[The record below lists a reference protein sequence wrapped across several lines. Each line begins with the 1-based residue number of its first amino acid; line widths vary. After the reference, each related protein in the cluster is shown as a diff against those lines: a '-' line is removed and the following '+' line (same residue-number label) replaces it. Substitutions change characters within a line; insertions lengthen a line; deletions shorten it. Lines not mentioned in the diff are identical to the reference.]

1 MGIEIE
7 RKFLVDTAKLPPL
20 LNGKKLLQ
28 GYLVHR
34 APSIRIRTSDDEAF
48 LTIKGDSSNGI
59 TRSEFEYSIPYAD
72 ALELLKQC
80 KGLLISK
87 IRYEI
92 PYEGHLWELDIFEDE
107 NKGLIVAEI
116 ELDDENEEFKLPNW
130 AKTEV
135 SNDPRYTNAS
145 LSQLPYSQW

>member
-1 MGIEIE
+1 LGIEIE

>member
-7 RKFLVDTAKLPPL
+7 RKFLVDTNKLPPL

-34 APSIRIRTSDDEAF
+34 TPSIRIRTSDDEAF
-48 LTIKGDSSNGI
+48 LTIKGDSTNGI
-59 TRSEFEYSIPYAD
+59 SRPEFEYPIPHSD

-80 KGLLISK
+80 KGLLVSK
-87 IRYEI
+87 MRYEI
-92 PYEGHLWELDIFEDE
+92 QYEGHLWELDIFEDE

-116 ELDDENEEFKLPNW
+116 ELDDENEEFALPNW
-130 AKTEV
+130 ITTEV
-135 SNDPRYTNAS
+135 SSDPRYTNAS

>member
-28 GYLVHR
+28 GYLVPHS
-34 APSIRIRTSDDEAF
+34 PSIRIRTSDDEAF

-59 TRSEFEYSIPYAD
+59 TRSEFEYSIPHTD

-87 IRYEI
+87 MRYEI
-92 PYEGHLWELDIFEDE
+92 LYEDHLWELDIFENE
-107 NKGLIVAEI
+107 NSGLVVAEI
-116 ELDDENEEFKLPNW
+116 ELDDENEKFELPNW
-130 AKTEV
+130 ATVEV
-135 SNDPRYTNAS
+135 SKDSRYTNAS

>member
-20 LNGKKLLQ
+20 SNGKKLLQ
-28 GYLVHR
+28 GYLVPHS
-34 APSIRIRTSDDEAF
+34 PSIRIRTSDDEAF
-48 LTIKGDSSNGI
+48 LTIKGDSANGI

-87 IRYEI
+87 MRYEI
-92 PYEGHLWELDIFEDE
+92 QHEGHLWELDIFEEE

-116 ELDDENEEFKLPNW
+116 ELDDENEEFVLPEW
-130 AKTEV
+130 AMTEV
-135 SNDPRYTNAS
+135 SNDTRYTNAS
-145 LSQLPYSQW
+145 LSKLPYSQW

>member
-92 PYEGHLWELDIFEDE
+92 PYEGHLWELDIFKDE

-130 AKTEV
+130 VKTEV

>member
-1 MGIEIE
+1 LGIEIE

-28 GYLVHR
+28 GYLVPR
-34 APSIRIRTSDDEAF
+34 TPSIRIRTSGNEAF

-59 TRSEFEYSIPYAD
+59 TRSEFEYPIPLTD

-92 PYEGHLWELDIFEDE
+92 SHEGHLWELDIFENE
-107 NKGLIVAEI
+107 NDGLIVAEI
-116 ELDDENEEFKLPNW
+116 ELESEDEEFALPNW
-130 AKTEV
+130 ATTEV

>member
-1 MGIEIE
+1 LGIEIE

-28 GYLVHR
+28 GYLVPR
-34 APSIRIRTSDDEAF
+34 TPSIRIRTSDNEAF

-59 TRSEFEYSIPYAD
+59 TRSEFEYPIPHTD

-92 PYEGHLWELDIFEDE
+92 SHEGHLWELDIFENE
-107 NKGLIVAEI
+107 NDGLIVAEI
-116 ELDDENEEFKLPNW
+116 ELESEDEEFALPNW
-130 AKTEV
+130 ATTEV

>member
-1 MGIEIE
+1 MGVEIE
-7 RKFLVDTAKLPPL
+7 KKFLVDINKLPPL

-34 APSIRIRTSDDEAF
+34 TPSIRIRTSDDEAF
-48 LTIKGDSSNGI
+48 LTIKGDSFNGI
-59 TRSEFEYSIPYAD
+59 TRSEFEYSIPYTD

-87 IRYEI
+87 MRYEI
-92 PYEGHLWELDIFEDE
+92 THEDNLWELDIFENE
-107 NKGLIVAEI
+107 NSGLIVAEI
-116 ELDDENEEFKLPNW
+116 ELTSEDEKFVLPDW
-130 AKTEV
+130 VTIEV
-135 SNDPRYTNAS
+135 SNDSRYTNAS